1 VKIDQMLK
9 EFTKEG
15 NQKLDKQYT
24 GTKQAIVEI
33 SREKVQKFMQMGDVG
48 LDKNSRDVLTLI
60 ISGSMMQSFSLG
72 YGIGK
77 VEGVM
82 DRQIFL

>member
-1 VKIDQMLK
+1 MLK

-60 ISGSMMQSFSLG
+60 ISGSMMPVSYTHLDV
-72 YGIGK
+72 YK
-77 VEGVM
+77 
-82 DRQIFL
+82 RQI